1 MITLTPEAV
10 IKVKEIGE
18 AEGLPLSIRAQ
29 VRGGSCAGF
38 VNDMC
43 FDEIINDL
51 DEVIEQDGIKI
62 IVDQMS
68 LQYLEGTT
76 IDYSELEFS
85 TGFVFRS
92 DNIKATCGCRKSV
105 QY

>member
-1 MITLTPEAV
+1 MITLTEKAV
-10 IKVKEIGE
+10 KMVKEIASE
-18 AEGLPLSIRAQ
+18 EDLSLSIRLS
-29 VRGGSCAGF
+29 VNGGSCAGF

-43 FDEIINDL
+43 FDEIVGEL
-51 DEVIEQDGIKI
+51 DNVIEQEGIKI

-68 LQYLEGTT
+68 EQYLEGTV

-92 DNIKATCGCRKSV
+92 PNVKANCGCGKSV
-105 QY
+105 AY